1 MSSQRP
7 GSLLS
12 VWLFNVDI
20 CKGDDLLEAGVLL
33 KRFGGQARAQVQAN
47 ISALSDPSQKQ
58 QWSLILKRL
67 DVLLAPD
74 PLAPPPAPTTT
85 GAAAK

>member
-1 MSSQRP
+1 MDSHKP

-33 KRFGGQARAQVQAN
+33 KRLGDKARAQVQAN
-47 ISALSDPSQKQ
+47 ISALADPSQKQ
-58 QWSLILKRL
+58 QWALILKRL
-67 DVLLAPD
+67 DLLLPPD
-74 PLAPPPAPTTT
+74 TVAPPAAATTT
-85 GAAAK
+85 GATAK